1 MEWKKLRRKIQ
12 VPAYIQFFISIVLWI
27 AAGLRLYGTLP
38 LAVYVFMG
46 MLLVCNISIILS
58 TFLLDKFYIV
68 NLQENFKNLEHL
80 NLKLRAERHEYLN
93 EMQVVYGLLE
103 LEEYEEAYRYLH
115 PLYEDI
121 ARIGK
126 ALRTK
131 KPAVNALLQAKME
144 YAQKQQI
151 TFFVEVSSDLA
162 ALSMEQWEV
171 CRILGNLIDNAFT
184 AVSGMDGEKK
194 VHLCIQENEKQYL
207 FIVYNNGPV
216 IPENKRELIFKKG
229 YSSKKEEGHGLGLW
243 MVRKLAGQYYGTI
256 TVTSVPGKTEFDV
269 TLPK

>member
-1 MEWKKLRRKIQ
+1 MKKR
-12 VPAYIQFFISIVLWI
+12 
-27 AAGLRLYGTLP
+27 T
-38 LAVYVFMG
+38 
-46 MLLVCNISIILS
+46 
-58 TFLLDKFYIV
+58 
-68 NLQENFKNLEHL
+68 E
-80 NLKLRAERHEYLN
+80 
-93 EMQVVYGLLE
+93 
-103 LEEYEEAYRYLH
+103 YLH

-131 KPAVNALLQAKME
+131 NRRSMPCFRQNGVCAEAAD
-144 YAQKQQI
+144 YI
-151 TFFVEVSSDLA
+151 FVEVSSDLA

-207 FIVYNNGPV
+207 FIIYNNGPV

-229 YSSKKEEGHGLGLW
+229 YSSKKGRRPRTGAVDGAEACRGSIEA
-243 MVRKLAGQYYGTI
+243 R
-256 TVTSVPGKTEFDV
+256 
-269 TLPK
+269 LPLLPYREKQNLT

>member
-12 VPAYIQFFISIVLWI
+12 VPAYIQFFISIVFWI
-27 AAGLRLYGTLP
+27 AAGLGLYGTLP

-68 NLQENFKNLEHL
+68 NLQEN
-80 NLKLRAERHEYLN
+80 LN

-243 MVRKLAGQYYGTI
+243 MVRKLAGQYRGTI

>member
-1 MEWKKLRRKIQ
+1 
-12 VPAYIQFFISIVLWI
+12 
-27 AAGLRLYGTLP
+27 
-38 LAVYVFMG
+38 
-46 MLLVCNISIILS
+46 
-58 TFLLDKFYIV
+58 
-68 NLQENFKNLEHL
+68 
-80 NLKLRAERHEYLN
+80 
-93 EMQVVYGLLE
+93 
-103 LEEYEEAYRYLH
+103 
-115 PLYEDI
+115 
-121 ARIGK
+121 
-126 ALRTK
+126 
-131 KPAVNALLQAKME
+131 
-144 YAQKQQI
+144 
-151 TFFVEVSSDLA
+151 
-162 ALSMEQWEV
+162 MEQWEV

>member
-1 MEWKKLRRKIQ
+1 M
-12 VPAYIQFFISIVLWI
+12 A
-27 AAGLRLYGTLP
+27 
-38 LAVYVFMG
+38 
-46 MLLVCNISIILS
+46 
-58 TFLLDKFYIV
+58 
-68 NLQENFKNLEHL
+68 
-80 NLKLRAERHEYLN
+80 
-93 EMQVVYGLLE
+93 
-103 LEEYEEAYRYLH
+103 
-115 PLYEDI
+115 
-121 ARIGK
+121 GK

-243 MVRKLAGQYYGTI
+243 MVRKLAGQYRGTI